1 MIIIITL
8 YTLPAIAQEVT
19 VGKALMR
26 TIKDKKDSSA
36 LNIIELWRQYINRH
50 SEAKESTAGLWIN
63 RDTTKFLASYNG
75 KAEKNYDHKIFRL
88 ENYGNGE
95 YSFSVKAT
103 YRGRASRKTYGL
115 RSINYYMYA
124 LETNEGIRF
133 TAPLDYGVYNGKI
146 VKKTLGLI
154 DFYFPQN
161 LKITENEMNKCG
173 DFIDMLVSTFEI
185 KDFNRINYVLSEN
198 HTYASLLA
206 GIMMREDKRG
216 SGVNAEFIY
225 PNTILAGRLCH
236 KHELTHA
243 ALYQKTVI
251 HIVIQKLPQN
261 TKKPQ

>member
-1 MIIIITL
+1 MRLLLIIIITI

-75 KAEKNYDHKIFRL
+75 KAEKNYGHKIFRL

-154 DFYFPQN
+154 DF
-161 LKITENEMNKCG
+161 
-173 DFIDMLVSTFEI
+173 TF
-185 KDFNRINYVLSEN
+185 FRI
-198 HTYASLLA
+198 
-206 GIMMREDKRG
+206 
-216 SGVNAEFIY
+216 
-225 PNTILAGRLCH
+225 
-236 KHELTHA
+236 
-243 ALYQKTVI
+243 
-251 HIVIQKLPQN
+251 
-261 TKKPQ
+261 